1 MCAHFF
7 RKTSFAKLTRLLSN
21 NTGHKILTTSSG
33 SFWTNKSTGNAALCQ
48 DGLSDVSCFF
58 WNNKHNASKMKRT
71 GSVDSLLS
79 QVNGGQ
85 SDGGNGA
92 EGALGPESPPGTGA
106 EANYSSKHHHLTA
119 KYSSASTKTYKVT
132 GSPAMNST
140 KSSTYYLGS
149 MLNSGGG
156 AFVAND
162 FGGGIAG
169 TQHSFYGRP
178 MGAKIPGKRQMSI
191 DINASPLEGLMK
203 KSERKKFEK
212 MSKFNFDLQGKTTLN
227 LTNQM

>member
-1 MCAHFF
+1 
-7 RKTSFAKLTRLLSN
+7 
-21 NTGHKILTTSSG
+21 
-33 SFWTNKSTGNAALCQ
+33 
-48 DGLSDVSCFF
+48 
-58 WNNKHNASKMKRT
+58 MKRT

-85 SDGGNGA
+85 SDGGTGA
-92 EGALGPESPPGTGA
+92 EGALGAESPPAAGA
-106 EANYSSKHHHLTA
+106 EMSYSSKHHHLTA

-132 GSPAMNST
+132 GSPALNS

-149 MLNSGGG
+149 MLNSSGG
-156 AFVAND
+156 AFGASD
-162 FGGGIAG
+162 FGGGGGIAG

-178 MGAKIPGKRQMSI
+178 MSAKIPGKRQMSI

-212 MSKFNFDLQGKTTLN
+212 MSKFNFDLQGKTILN
-227 LTNQM
+227 LTSKKWSQQGKFE

>member
-1 MCAHFF
+1 
-7 RKTSFAKLTRLLSN
+7 
-21 NTGHKILTTSSG
+21 
-33 SFWTNKSTGNAALCQ
+33 
-48 DGLSDVSCFF
+48 
-58 WNNKHNASKMKRT
+58 MKRT

-106 EANYSSKHHHLTA
+106 EANYSSKHYHLTA

-212 MSKFNFDLQGKTTLN
+212 MSKFNFDLQGKIILN